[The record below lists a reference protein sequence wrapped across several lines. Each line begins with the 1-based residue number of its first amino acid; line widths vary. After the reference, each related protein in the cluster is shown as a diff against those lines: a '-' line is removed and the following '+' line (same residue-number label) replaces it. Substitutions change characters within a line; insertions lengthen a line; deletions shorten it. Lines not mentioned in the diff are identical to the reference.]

1 MHTATSSASQ
11 YLIRFPEKI
20 VACSQ
25 YALARLGVDRSRCLL
40 KVDDFV
46 LLCAPLQLGFRKAIL
61 MAALSAQELV
71 HFQRYRNGIAGLS
84 MEFALPNR
92 TEPLKLFVRSTIAEI
107 GQMKGRENVGLFI
120 VDYKSTP
127 DDLAVILGSYLEDQ
141 EKLGTQYEDY
151 GQTLVKMTPEIAK
164 VMGYNQYA
172 VAADPSGNGRIQLF
186 ALSTKSIEYLEAASA
201 RERVPGAQLA
211 YQLFFRKYRMTV
223 QGVVLGTSR
232 LPSGIL
238 KTRAAL
244 SFSPELVEI
253 MDDYWFRNRVAARSI
268 G

>member
-186 ALSTKSIEYLEAASA
+186 ALSPRT
-201 RERVPGAQLA
+201 
-211 YQLFFRKYRMTV
+211 
-223 QGVVLGTSR
+223 GT
-232 LPSGIL
+232 GG
-238 KTRAAL
+238 
-244 SFSPELVEI
+244 
-253 MDDYWFRNRVAARSI
+253 AARLSALLPKVPHDRPGRGSRI
-268 G
+268 VPAAERHPENQGGPFLLPRTRGNHGRLLVQEPGRRPIDRVTALREDFPR